1 MENKLINIENK
12 NGEMVVSSREVASN
26 FGKRHTEVLRTI
38 EDKIGQNAK
47 LRSDN
52 YFIET
57 SYKAGTGKEYKEF
70 LMTRDGFSFLVM
82 GFTGRKADE
91 WKIKYIEA
99 FNKMEE
105 YIKSTPKT
113 LPTNFKEALQQLL
126 VEVEEKEKLQLE
138 IKELEPKAKFAETI
152 VSNEKSIDVGSMAKL
167 LKQNGIDTGR
177 TRLFSI
183 LRENGF
189 LMSSGDDTVPTQ
201 KSMNLEVMETKL
213 GTYVVNG
220 ETKNLFKTY
229 DYNKRTSLFYEKIFE
244 GRIIMKQEK
253 IVSNKNYDEITFGE
267 MCDCEAKWDFICNG
281 DKKGC
286 SCMQKKKT
294 RE

>member
-1 MENKLINIENK
+1 MEDSLVNIENK
-12 NGEMVVSSREVASN
+12 NGVMVVSSREVAKN
-26 FGKRHTEVLRTI
+26 FNKRHSDVLEKIDKTIKEISSTENSVQYFMLNNYT
-38 EDKIGQNAK
+38 
-47 LRSDN
+47 DN
-52 YFIET
+52 SGKT
-57 SYKAGTGKEYKEF
+57 NKEY
-70 LMTRDGFSFLVM
+70 LLTRDGFSFLVM
-82 GFTGRKADE
+82 GFTGKKANQ

-105 YIKSTPKT
+105 YIKSTPKL

-167 LKQNGIDTGR
+167 LNQNGINTGR
-177 TRLFSI
+177 TRLFAS
-183 LRENGF
+183 LRENGY

-220 ETKNLFKTY
+220 ETKTY
-229 DYNKRTSLFYEKIFE
+229 LKPMITTKGQVYFMKKFLKREL
-244 GRIIMKQEK
+244 
-253 IVSNKNYDEITFGE
+253 V
-267 MCDCEAKWDFICNG
+267 
-281 DKKGC
+281 
-286 SCMQKKKT
+286 
-294 RE
+294 

>member
-1 MENKLINIENK
+1 MEDSLVNIENK
-12 NGEMVVSSREVASN
+12 NGVMVVSSREVAKN
-26 FGKRHTEVLRTI
+26 FNKRHSDVLEKIDKTIKEISSTENSV
-38 EDKIGQNAK
+38 Q
-47 LRSDN
+47 
-52 YFIET
+52 YFIPNNYT
-57 SYKAGTGKEYKEF
+57 DSSGKTNKEY
-70 LMTRDGFSFLVM
+70 LLTRDGFSFLVM
-82 GFTGRKADE
+82 GFTGKKANQ

-105 YIKSTPKT
+105 YIKKTPVS

-126 VEVEEKEKLQLE
+126 VEVEAKEKLQLE

-167 LKQNGIDTGR
+167 LKQNGIDIGR
-177 TRLFSI
+177 TRLFKT

-220 ETKNLFKTY
+220 ETKTY
-229 DYNKRTSLFYEKIFE
+229 LKPMITTKGQVYFMKKFLKREL
-244 GRIIMKQEK
+244 
-253 IVSNKNYDEITFGE
+253 
-267 MCDCEAKWDFICNG
+267 A
-281 DKKGC
+281 
-286 SCMQKKKT
+286 
-294 RE
+294 